1 VPARVAPALEDAPED
16 TQNPDAAGEPV
27 EGKTDPNPLN
37 PAGDSLDQLITMRMN
52 EDLWVAMRGELP
64 CLDISES
71 CLGQLQSLAVANS
84 VAIKAIDERVQIIN
98 GKIEEAKRNNQ
109 ATVRLGVFEPL
120 VQNWL
125 QLEAV
130 PVGSTKPRRGFLNRV
145 FDLFS
150 QPLNGVNEILSLVG
164 VPLFKNAIGGD
175 PNVQARSIAIADLQ
189 VKVAEVE
196 NKRGDLVLRIRDAV
210 VLQVLDFDQYRREFQ
225 VSQEIARRSQLRLK
239 LVELDYRL
247 ASGTMTTPGYLSEL
261 SALDQQKAQTFRA
274 WAKVRVQL
282 VRVKL
287 LVLPNEN

>member
-1 VPARVAPALEDAPED
+1 
-16 TQNPDAAGEPV
+16 
-27 EGKTDPNPLN
+27 
-37 PAGDSLDQLITMRMN
+37 MRIH

-71 CLGQLQSLAVANS
+71 CLGQLQALAVQNS
-84 VAIKAIDERVQIIN
+84 TAIKAIDERVEIIN

-125 QLEAV
+125 QLEQV
-130 PVGSTKPRRGFLNRV
+130 PTGSTKPRRGFLNRV

-196 NKRGDLVLRIRDAV
+196 NKRGDLAQKIREAV
-210 VLQVLDFDQYRREFQ
+210 IMQVLDFDQYRREFQ
-225 VSQEIARRSQLRLK
+225 VSQEVAKRSQLRLK
-239 LVELDYRL
+239 VIELDYRM
-247 ASGTMTTPGYLSEL
+247 ASGTVTTPGYLSEL
-261 SALDQQKAQTFRA
+261 SAVDQQKAQTFRA
-274 WAKVRVQL
+274 WAKLRTQL

-287 LVLPNEN
+287 LVMPDAGDF